1 MTSRIIVNNIQS
13 DTGVSSVTFES
24 PILAPTFIGNVNATS
39 GVTTFTTVNIGTG
52 TSISSPT
59 SNTLTFGVNNV
70 ERIRVN
76 TTGVGVGTNV
86 ISRPFEV
93 WAGTAGTSFSVD
105 TVGRVQMPFQP
116 TFCGISTYGSAFAGT
131 SLTPMIFGGGANTY
145 INQGNHYNTSTGF
158 FTCPITG
165 NYRVY
170 VQGHLQEQSGYT
182 TLRIRR
188 NSITVSNAWHNASVA
203 NQSGGGSLVSGGIFN
218 CSANDTLDVSFLTNR
233 SANYIWETYWLL
245 SITLVG

>member
-13 DTGVSSVTFES
+13 DTGVSSVTFGS

-76 TTGVGVGTNV
+76 TTGVGVGTNT

-105 TVGRVQMPFQP
+105 SSGRVTKPYQP
-116 TFCGISTYGSAFAGT
+116 TATARNMASTLNTGGEGNYSKVVFNT
-131 SLTPMIFGGGANTY
+131 SVTNR
-145 INQGNHYNTSTGF
+145 GNHYNTSTGY
-158 FTCPITG
+158 FTCPVAGVYYVNAFFLARALTG
-165 NYRVY
+165 QTAHNVIIYKNDVSTQVKGRDIVGAT
-170 VQGHLQEQSGYT
+170 GHEQCTGVTGYIDCAT
-182 TLRIRR
+182 
-188 NSITVSNAWHNASVA
+188 
-203 NQSGGGSLVSGGIFN
+203 
-218 CSANDTLDVSFLTNR
+218 NDTLSIYVSNGNSGDFYNDYCYVNFSLF
-233 SANYIWETYWLL
+233 
-245 SITLVG
+245 G